1 MRSLTILGGHG
12 KEGKPEQLELT
23 LRRGDIVSV
32 VGPTGA
38 GKSRFLEDIE
48 CLAQADTPTG
58 RRVLVDGGVP
68 DDETR
73 FMPERKIAACLSQNM
88 NFVMDLS
95 VREFIET
102 HGESRGIV
110 RGIDTD
116 TRFVEHIIDAA
127 NTLTGESFDGEAA
140 VTRLSGGQSRALMIA
155 DTALLSPS
163 PVVLIDE
170 LENAGVDRE
179 KALALL
185 VNRDKMVVISTHET
199 AIALLGKRRVCI
211 RGGAVREVIE
221 TTEAEKQNAAFINE
235 LNSRLLMLREM
246 LREGKRIDFDVEA
259 FLRDGA
265 AVANPLRG
273 FASGVCA

>member
-58 RRVLVDGGVP
+58 RRVLVDGDIP

-73 FMPERKIAACLSQNM
+73 FMPEKKIAACLSQNM

-95 VREFIET
+95 VREFIEM
-102 HGESRGIV
+102 HGESRGIA
-110 RGIDTD
+110 RNAD
-116 TRFVEHIIDAA
+116 TRFLERIIERIIDAA
-127 NTLTGESFDGEAA
+127 NTLTGEPFDGASA

-185 VNRDKMVVISTHET
+185 VNREKMVVISTHDT
-199 AIALLGKRRVCI
+199 AIALLGKRRICI

-221 TTEAEKQNAAFINE
+221 TSEAERQNAVFIST
-235 LNSRLLMLREM
+235 LNRRLLTLREM
-246 LREGKRIDFDVEA
+246 LREGKRIDFDVRA
-259 FLRDGA
+259 FLATDYA
-265 AVANPLRG
+265 D
-273 FASGVCA
+273 

>member
-1 MRSLTILGGHG
+1 MRGTKAMRSLTILGGHG
-12 KEGKPEQLELT
+12 KEGNPEQLELT

-102 HGESRGIV
+102 HGESRGIA
-110 RGIDTD
+110 
-116 TRFVEHIIDAA
+116 VETHFIERIIDAA
-127 NTLTGESFDGEAA
+127 NTLTGESFDGAAA

-199 AIALLGKRRVCI
+199 AIALLGKRRICI

-221 TTEAEKQNAAFINE
+221 TSAAERQNAVFINE

-265 AVANPLRG
+265 A
-273 FASGVCA
+273 

>member
-38 GKSRFLEDIE
+38 GKSCFLEDIE

-73 FMPERKIAACLSQNM
+73 FMPEKKIAACLSQNM

-95 VREFIET
+95 VREFIEM
-102 HGESRGIV
+102 HGESRGIAQN
-110 RGIDTD
+110 INAH
-116 TRFVEHIIDAA
+116 FVKHIIDVA
-127 NTLTGESFDGEAA
+127 NTLTGEPLDGESA

-185 VNRDKMVVISTHET
+185 VNREKMVVISTHEP
-199 AIALLGKRRVCI
+199 AIALLGKRRICI
-211 RGGAVREVIE
+211 CGGAVREVIE
-221 TTEAEKQNAAFINE
+221 TSEAERQNAVFISE
-235 LNSRLLMLREM
+235 LNGRLLTLREM
-246 LREGKRIDFDVEA
+246 LREGKKIDFNVEK
-259 FLRDGA
+259 FLRDG
-265 AVANPLRG
+265 VDIH
-273 FASGVCA
+273 

>member
-1 MRSLTILGGHG
+1 MHSLTILGGHG

-95 VREFIET
+95 VREFIEM
-102 HGESRGIV
+102 HGESRGIA
-110 RGIDTD
+110 RSTNIDAH
-116 TRFVEHIIDAA
+116 FIEHIIDAA
-127 NTLTGESFDGEAA
+127 NTLTGEPFDGASA
-140 VTRLSGGQSRALMIA
+140 ITRLSGGQSRALMIA

-185 VNRDKMVVISTHET
+185 VNREKMVVISTHEP
-199 AIALLGKRRVCI
+199 AIALLGKHRICI

-221 TTEAEKQNAAFINE
+221 TGEAERQNAVFIGE
-235 LNSRLLMLREM
+235 LNGRLLMLREI
-246 LREGKRIDFDVEA
+246 LREGKKIDFDVRA
-259 FLRDGA
+259 F
-265 AVANPLRG
+265 
-273 FASGVCA
+273 FSEE

>member
-1 MRSLTILGGHG
+1 MHSLTILGGHG

-73 FMPERKIAACLSQNM
+73 FMPEKKIAACLSQNM

-95 VREFIET
+95 VREFIGM
-102 HGESRGIV
+102 HGESRGVTQNINAHF
-110 RGIDTD
+110 I
-116 TRFVEHIIDAA
+116 EHIIDAA
-127 NTLTGESFDGEAA
+127 NTLTGEPFDGASA
-140 VTRLSGGQSRALMIA
+140 ITRLSGGQSRALMIA

-185 VNRDKMVVISTHET
+185 VNREKMVVISTHEP

-221 TTEAEKQNAAFINE
+221 TSEAERQNAVFIDE
-235 LNSRLLMLREM
+235 LTGRLLMLREM
-246 LREGKRIDFDVEA
+246 LREGKKIDFDVRCFFNGE
-259 FLRDGA
+259 
-265 AVANPLRG
+265 
-273 FASGVCA
+273 